1 MRILFCLVSTVL
13 IAVTGFSQKLIA
25 TPLGAPE
32 VLYNVNGVTI
42 SAQMTECNNME
53 RNEIMTYKILTLTNS
68 NAVPATLKM
77 RQDSYYND
85 KCYTC
90 ENDEYTF
97 TFNLNANESKYGS
110 CYGDANPALSVFH
123 SMKDGYIKEVLTDLK
138 MNIVRLN

>member
-1 MRILFCLVSTVL
+1 MKALFSLVSLSLFV
-13 IAVTGFSQKLIA
+13 VTGFSQKMIA
-25 TPLGAPE
+25 TPVGSPE
-32 VLYNVNGVTI
+32 VLYNENGVSI
-42 SAQMTECNNME
+42 SAQMTECNNVD

-68 NAVPATLKM
+68 NAAPATIKM

-97 TFNLNANESKYGS
+97 TFSLNANESKYGS
-110 CYGDANPALSVFH
+110 CYGDSNPALSVFY

>member
-1 MRILFCLVSTVL
+1 MKVLFSLVSL
-13 IAVTGFSQKLIA
+13 SLLAVAGFSQNMIA
-25 TPLGAPE
+25 TPVGSPE
-32 VLYNVNGVTI
+32 VLYNENGVTI
-42 SAQMTECNNME
+42 SAQMTECNNTE

-68 NAVPATLKM
+68 NAVPATIKM

-90 ENDEYTF
+90 ENEEYTF
-97 TFNLNANESKYGS
+97 TFSLNASESKYGS

>member
-1 MRILFCLVSTVL
+1 MKAFFSLVSFSL
-13 IAVTGFSQKLIA
+13 FAVTGFSQKMIS
-25 TPLGAPE
+25 TPVGTPE
-32 VLYNVNGVTI
+32 VLYNENGVTI
-42 SAQMTECNNME
+42 SAQMTECNNVD

-68 NAVPATLKM
+68 NAAPATIKM

-97 TFNLNANESKYGS
+97 TFSLNANESKYGS